1 MNWKNKFDQALKSY
15 FMLVT
20 FITVLLMI
28 LGLAFDQDRTFSYQV
43 FASPLIYAAVGVL
56 PVFLPGQEKELSVKK
71 LMLRRIIQLVII
83 ETIILF
89 LAFSSDNIPTEKRS
103 VVAGIALG
111 VVVVYILTN
120 VLEYLFE
127 KREAEEL
134 NDILIR
140 YQKMAESNPSERIG
154 NM

>member
-1 MNWKNKFDQALKSY
+1 MNWKNKFDQILKLY

-28 LGLAFDQDRTFSYQV
+28 LGIAFDSDRTFSYQV
-43 FASPLIYAAVGVL
+43 FASPLIYAAIGVF
-56 PVFLPGQEKELSVKK
+56 PVFLPGEEKELSVKK
-71 LMLRRIIQLVII
+71 LILRRIIQLVII

-103 VVAGIALG
+103 VVVEIAVGI
-111 VVVVYILTN
+111 VVIYLLIN
-120 VLEYLFE
+120 ALEYLFE

-134 NDILIR
+134 NDILAN
-140 YQKMAESNPSERIG
+140 YQKMVEQNKSEK
-154 NM
+154 NNL